1 MPRNWKCLHCGH
13 WTTKRSW
20 ICSPWMCTGK
30 HRVCSS
36 KCRQTCKIDRTL
48 VPMSPEEIQAEL
60 AKRFTSD
67 FLEEV
72 QSQASSQESDLA
84 ESLSFLEESEEM
96 AIQEEEKGKCEKV
109 SKIIDTPHS
118 PQKKTLLN
126 EVTYSKLLNAGD
138 TTQVLDGQEKAS
150 KNGRSIWKKH
160 DIPKNSYSIIPTL
173 DWIEALEAKT
183 CGVENCTGSLTFLKY
198 WTEGFFELVGLQ
210 CNDCSSVMFAYNS
223 PPKKLG
229 TKGSSGFRMINV
241 EAVAAHLF
249 AGKTLT
255 SYLKETNMN
264 EFIKPIGN
272 GSWQRIEDFL
282 WKRVEEVAIK
292 KNAALAK
299 ELKERPILILSG
311 DGAWAHRRNS
321 GQGVYSVL
329 DALTGKCVFRHVMTK
344 SRHFQKKAEWG
355 SDVWRTACEGN
366 HSATSHSMEVIGF
379 LHFVDWMRDNDL
391 VAKWKIFIHD
401 QDGKIGSLFRE
412 KLLPELKDVTL
423 LHDPGHIRKN
433 FKKKL
438 TGVFGET
445 SKYKSF
451 AGRISRMWMRCVKSA
466 EEKALASWVKHAKQ
480 DNIDP
485 SIVTADSVRWK
496 MIETETIFLDLW
508 QHILPHYTR
517 AVCPPSCPCNYLP
530 YLVNSTNI
538 TGTENGGLFS
548 MLPMEMLVSIFQY
561 VNDPKTLAA
570 LIMTCK
576 FMLTTL
582 TESRKAIKVKPKSRT
597 WLDVN
602 NKKDKKKYDK
612 LVPVIADMNTLASV
626 YCHCYST
633 CRVEALNWVTSAFCP
648 KTTEFWKRYRQ
659 RVIYVT
665 LQFNTDSLSELYSE
679 IMQQI
684 GIPVSDT
691 LKRRWKSADGKRTN
705 EKAWNKSIDK
715 KRRKL
720 QLDLHTAHL
729 RSQEK
734 TESARLT
741 KERALKSLE
750 YSQGDIYN
758 PPSITAGQQPTSSPA
773 PSLLPT
779 PSSSTAPTQTSPP
792 AQARKKDLQ
801 VQTWKDVLKQVRTI
815 GIAQSEGG
823 KKFGRNELRERLSQY
838 ISDPKKFQHF
848 LGKRKNNVKAKENEG
863 DKAATPV
870 GQSTINMT
878 VS

>member
-36 KCRQTCKIDRTL
+36 KCRHTCKIDRTL
-48 VPMSPEEIQAEL
+48 LPMSPEEIQAEL
-60 AKRFTSD
+60 AKRFTPD

-72 QSQASSQESDLA
+72 QSQVSSQDSDLP
-84 ESLSFLEESEEM
+84 ESLSFLEESEELPK
-96 AIQEEEKGKCEKV
+96 QEEEKGKCKKV
-109 SKIIDTPHS
+109 NKIISTPHS
-118 PQKKTLLN
+118 PQKRNLLN
-126 EVTYSKLLNAGD
+126 EVTYCKLLNAGD
-138 TTQVLDGQEKAS
+138 TTKVLDGKEKAS
-150 KNGRSIWKKH
+150 KNGRSIWKKQ

-183 CGVENCTGSLTFLKY
+183 CGVENCTGSLTFLKH

-210 CNDCSSVMFAYNS
+210 CKDCSSVMFAYNS
-223 PPKKLG
+223 
-229 TKGSSGFRMINV
+229 
-241 EAVAAHLF
+241 
-249 AGKTLT
+249 
-255 SYLKETNMN
+255 
-264 EFIKPIGN
+264 
-272 GSWQRIEDFL
+272 D
-282 WKRVEEVAIK
+282 
-292 KNAALAK
+292 
-299 ELKERPILILSG
+299 
-311 DGAWAHRRNS
+311 HRRNS

-329 DALTGKCVFRHVMTK
+329 DVLTGKCVFRHVMTK
-344 SRHFQKKAEWG
+344 SRHYQKKAEWG

-366 HSATSHSMEVIGF
+366 HSATSHAMEVIGF

-466 EEKALASWVKHAKQ
+466 EEKALASWVQHAKQ
-480 DNIDP
+480 NNIDP
-485 SIVTADSVRWK
+485 SIVTSDSVRWK
-496 MIETETIFLDLW
+496 MLATETIFRDLW
-508 QHILPHYTR
+508 QHTLPHYTR
-517 AVCPPSCPCNYLP
+517 AVCPPRCPCNYLP

-570 LIMTCK
+570 LTMTCK

-582 TESRKAIKVKPKSRT
+582 TESRKAIQIKPKSRT

-612 LVPVIADMNTLASV
+612 LVPVIEDMNTLASV

-633 CRVEALNWVTSAFCP
+633 CRVEALNWATSAFCP
-648 KTTEFWKRYRQ
+648 KTTEFWKRYRH
-659 RVIYVT
+659 RVMYVT

-691 LKRRWKSADGKRTN
+691 LKRRWKSADEKRNN

-720 QLDLHTAHL
+720 QLELHTAHL

-758 PPSITAGQQPTSSPA
+758 PPSITAGQQPTPSPA
-773 PSLLPT
+773 PSLLLT
-779 PSSSTAPTQTSPP
+779 PPPSSTAPTQTSPP

-801 VQTWKDVLKQVRTI
+801 VQTWKDVLEQVRTI

-823 KKFGRNELRERLSQY
+823 KKFGRDELRERLSQY
-838 ISDPKKFQHF
+838 LSDPNKFQHF
-848 LGKRKNNVKAKENEG
+848 LRKRKYNAKTKENEE
-863 DKAATPV
+863 DKTAAIPV
-870 GQSTINMT
+870 SQSTINMT